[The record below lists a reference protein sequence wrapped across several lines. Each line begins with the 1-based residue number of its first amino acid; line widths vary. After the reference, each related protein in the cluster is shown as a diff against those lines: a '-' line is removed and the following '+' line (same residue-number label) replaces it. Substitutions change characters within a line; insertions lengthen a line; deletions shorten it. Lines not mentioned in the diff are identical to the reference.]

1 MSTVNPSA
9 GSDSAYA
16 QYAFPTASKSKTD
29 GMGQADFLRLMTE
42 QMKNQDPLNPLK
54 GNEFLGQLAQ
64 FSTVQGI
71 ENMQQAMSAMASVME
86 NDQSLRAASLVGRD
100 ALVEVDKVKLAEGA
114 GANGEIVATHSG
126 PVQLEVVG
134 AGGQVVRR
142 ISVEAAGGNFRK
154 SRPGRLRQ
162 RGRSAILDR
171 SCHDDRGKIARRSN
185 TRDHHAV
192 PHPHPRVGYPISHD
206 VHAVRVVDQHKGGRR
221 LGIQHHHPADFHRA
235 AFPCL
240 VSKQMANR

>member
-1 MSTVNPSA
+1 MSTVNPAA

-16 QYAFPTASKSKTD
+16 QYAFPSTGKSKND

-100 ALVEVDKVKLAEGA
+100 ALVEVDKVKLAEGV
-114 GANGEIVATHSG
+114 GANGEIVAIHSG

-142 ISVEAAGGNFRK
+142 ISVEAAGAGPVQFAWDGKDGDGNALPAGTYTFRA
-154 SRPGRLRQ
+154 SSGSGDSSEALGVRM
-162 RGRSAILDR
+162 A
-171 SCHDDRGKIARRSN
+171 ARIDSVSIEPTGLVLN
-185 TRDHHAV
+185 LAGLGSM
-192 PHPHPRVGYPISHD
+192 PLSS
-206 VHAVRVVDQHKGGRR
+206 VRRIG
-221 LGIQHHHPADFHRA
+221 
-235 AFPCL
+235 
-240 VSKQMANR
+240 

>member
-114 GANGEIVATHSG
+114 GANGEIVAAHSG

-142 ISVEAAGGNFRK
+142 ISVEAAGAGPVQFAWDGKDGDGNALPAGTYTFRA
-154 SRPGRLRQ
+154 SSGSGDSSEALGVRM
-162 RGRSAILDR
+162 A
-171 SCHDDRGKIARRSN
+171 ARIDSVSIEPTGLVLN
-185 TRDHHAV
+185 LAGLGSM
-192 PHPHPRVGYPISHD
+192 PLSS
-206 VHAVRVVDQHKGGRR
+206 VRRIG
-221 LGIQHHHPADFHRA
+221 
-235 AFPCL
+235 
-240 VSKQMANR
+240 

>member
-9 GSDSAYA
+9 SSDSAYA
-16 QYAFPTASKSKTD
+16 QYAFPTASKSKSD

-100 ALVEVDKVKLAEGA
+100 ALVEVDKVKLAEGV
-114 GANGEIVATHSG
+114 GANGEIVAIHSG

-142 ISVEAAGGNFRK
+142 ISVEAAGAGPVQFAWDGKDGDGNALPAGTYTFRA
-154 SRPGRLRQ
+154 SSGSGDSSEALGVRM
-162 RGRSAILDR
+162 A
-171 SCHDDRGKIARRSN
+171 ARIDSVSIEPTGLVLN
-185 TRDHHAV
+185 LAGLGSM
-192 PHPHPRVGYPISHD
+192 PLSS
-206 VHAVRVVDQHKGGRR
+206 VRRIG
-221 LGIQHHHPADFHRA
+221 
-235 AFPCL
+235 
-240 VSKQMANR
+240 

>member
-1 MSTVNPSA
+1 MSTVNPAA

-16 QYAFPTASKSKTD
+16 QYAFPTTGKSKTD
-29 GMGQADFLRLMTE
+29 NMGQADFLRLMTE

-71 ENMQQAMSAMASVME
+71 ENMQQAMTAMASVME

-142 ISVEAAGGNFRK
+142 ISVEAAGAGPVQFAWDGKDGDGNALPAGTYTFRA
-154 SRPGRLRQ
+154 SSGSGDSSEALGVRM
-162 RGRSAILDR
+162 A
-171 SCHDDRGKIARRSN
+171 ARIDSVSIEPTGLVLN
-185 TRDHHAV
+185 LAGLGSM
-192 PHPHPRVGYPISHD
+192 PLSS
-206 VHAVRVVDQHKGGRR
+206 VRRIG
-221 LGIQHHHPADFHRA
+221 
-235 AFPCL
+235 
-240 VSKQMANR
+240 